1 MKLSLILV
9 LLFFQQNIFENLKK
23 EYIDKGLVKFEHHSF
38 PLDLAALNAEII
50 IRCHTNNNKKF
61 QLLGEIYKKQNQW
74 AVGSDIN
81 KINDLIKKV
90 GSDFDLTE
98 EKMNACLENNDV
110 QAIVIIC
117 EGRTFIAG
125 ADISEFGKEP
135 KGPSLFEVQD
145 VMENSPKPI
154 IAAIHGT
161 ALGGGLEVALT
172 CHYRIAVPSAK
183 CGLPEVNLG
192 LLPGAGGTQRL
203 PRIVGAQKALV
214 MMTSGEHVPANKCHE
229 MGLVDEMANENQ
241 LAEDAIVFANKIV
254 SEGRPLVKVRDAD
267 EKIKSDK
274 GNDALFSDFRKSISR
289 KTRGFLA
296 PEYNIQCIEAA
307 VNLPFEEG
315 MKVEQDLFMKL
326 MTGSQSAAQRYMF
339 FAQRQVTKIPDIEK
353 ETPLI
358 DINSVG
364 VIGAGTMGGG
374 ISMNFANAGI
384 PVTIVEQSQERLDKG
399 LGIIRKNYENTA
411 AKGRIT
417 SEQVEERM
425 SLINGQ
431 TSIESLDSQD
441 LIIEAVFENMDLKKD
456 IFKQLDSIC
465 KEGAILASN
474 TSALDVNE
482 IADVTSRP
490 EDVIGLHF
498 FSPANVMK
506 LLEIV
511 RGDKTSKSVVASS
524 LAVAKRIQ
532 KIAAVVGV
540 CPGFVGNR
548 ILAQRQREANKL
560 ILEGALPWDIDDA
573 LFDFGFPMGPFAM
586 SDLAGLDIGWN
597 KETSNGET
605 LRDVL
610 CEAGRLGQKSG
621 KGFYVYDENRNKSP
635 DSEVEAL
642 IRKFGEERQIQ
653 MRDIS
658 KEEILQR
665 CLYPMIN
672 EGFKIL
678 EEGMAIRASD
688 IDIVW
693 TNGYGW
699 PVYEGGPMFYGNLIG
714 YDKILDWLKNAE
726 KELGPEFKPSE
737 YLERVVAEKINIL

>member
-1 MKLSLILV
+1 MPTINEVTTLEVKDEVAVLTLNSPPVNALSANVREGLNNGISDA
-9 LLFFQQNIFENLKK
+9 LK
-23 EYIDKGLVKFEHHSF
+23 DDSVKS
-38 PLDLAALNAEII
+38 
-50 IRCHTNNNKKF
+50 
-61 QLLGEIYKKQNQW
+61 
-74 AVGSDIN
+74 
-81 KINDLIKKV
+81 
-90 GSDFDLTE
+90 
-98 EKMNACLENNDV
+98 
-110 QAIVIIC
+110 IVIIC
-117 EGRTFIAG
+117 DGRTFIAG
-125 ADISEFGKEP
+125 ADITEFGQAP
-135 KGPSLFEVQD
+135 KGPSLYEVQD
-145 VMENSPKPI
+145 MIENSTKPV

-214 MMTSGEHVPANKCHE
+214 MMTSGEHVPANECLD
-229 MGLVDEMANENQ
+229 MGLVDELANEAQ
-241 LAEDAIVFANKIV
+241 LENDAISFANKIV

-274 GNDALFSDFRKSISR
+274 GNDELFSEFRKSILR

-296 PEYNIQCIEAA
+296 PEYNIQCVEAA

-315 MKVEQDLFMKL
+315 IKVEQDLFMKL
-326 MTGSQSAAQRYMF
+326 MTGSQSAAQRYIF

-353 ETPLI
+353 ETPLKE
-358 DINSVG
+358 INSVG

-374 ISMNFANAGI
+374 ISMNFANVGI
-384 PVTIVEQSQERLDKG
+384 PVTIIEQSQERLDKG

-411 AKGRIT
+411 AKGRI
-417 SEQVEERM
+417 SNEQVEERM
-425 SLINGQ
+425 ALINGQ
-431 TSIESLDSQD
+431 TSLDALDSQD

-456 IFKQLDSIC
+456 IFKQLDGIC
-465 KEGAILASN
+465 KDGA
-474 TSALDVNE
+474 
-482 IADVTSRP
+482 
-490 EDVIGLHF
+490 
-498 FSPANVMK
+498 SPANVMK

-524 LAVAKRIQ
+524 LAIAKKIQ

-573 LFDFGFPMGPFAM
+573 LFEFGFPMGPFAM

-635 DSEVEAL
+635 DPEVEAL
-642 IRKFGEERQIQ
+642 IKKFGEDRQIQ
-653 MRDIS
+653 MREVS

-699 PVYEGGPMFYGNLIG
+699 PVYEGGPMFYGNLVG
-714 YDKILDWLKNAE
+714 YDKVLDWLQKAE
-726 KELGPEFKPSE
+726 KEFGPEFKPSP

>member
-1 MKLSLILV
+1 MPTINEVTTLEVKEGVAVLTLNSPPVNALSANV
-9 LLFFQQNIFENLKK
+9 RE
-23 EYIDKGLVKFEHHSF
+23 GLNNGVSTAIEDDSVKS
-38 PLDLAALNAEII
+38 
-50 IRCHTNNNKKF
+50 
-61 QLLGEIYKKQNQW
+61 
-74 AVGSDIN
+74 
-81 KINDLIKKV
+81 
-90 GSDFDLTE
+90 
-98 EKMNACLENNDV
+98 
-110 QAIVIIC
+110 IVIIC

-125 ADISEFGKEP
+125 ADITEFGQAP
-135 KGPSLFEVQD
+135 KGPSLYDVQD
-145 VMENSPKPI
+145 MIENSPKPVV
-154 IAAIHGT
+154 AAIHGT

-214 MMTSGEHVPANKCHE
+214 MMTSGEHVPANQCLD
-229 MGLVDEMANENQ
+229 MGLVDELANEGD
-241 LAEDAIVFANKIV
+241 LETDAITLANKIV

-267 EKIKSDK
+267 DKIKDDK
-274 GNDALFSDFRKSISR
+274 GNEALFSDFRKSILR
-289 KTRGFLA
+289 RTRGFLA
-296 PEYNIQCIEAA
+296 PEYNIQCVEAA

-315 MKVEQDLFMKL
+315 LKVEQELFMKL
-326 MTGSQSAAQRYMF
+326 MTGSQSAAQRYIF

-353 ETPLI
+353 ETPLK

-374 ISMNFANAGI
+374 ISMNFANVGI
-384 PVTIVEQSQERLDKG
+384 PVTIIEQSQERLDKG
-399 LGIIRKNYENTA
+399 LSIIRKNYENTA

-417 SEQVEERM
+417 DEQVEERM
-425 SLINGQ
+425 SLISGK
-431 TSIESLDSQD
+431 TSIEELNSQD

-465 KEGAILASN
+465 KDGAILASN

-482 IADVTSRP
+482 IAAETNRP

-524 LAVAKRIQ
+524 LAVAKRIE

-635 DSEVEAL
+635 DPEVEAL
-642 IRKFGEERQIQ
+642 IKKFGEERQIQ

-699 PVYEGGPMFYGNLIG
+699 PVYEGGPMFYGNLVG
-714 YDKILDWLKNAE
+714 YDKVLEWLQKAE
-726 KELGPEFKPSE
+726 KELGPEFKPSP
-737 YLERVVAEKINIL
+737 YLERVVAEKLNIL

>member
-1 MKLSLILV
+1 MPSINEVTNLEIKDEVAVISLNSPPVNALSANV
-9 LLFFQQNIFENLKK
+9 RE
-23 EYIDKGLVKFEHHSF
+23 GLNNGVSAAIEDSSVKS
-38 PLDLAALNAEII
+38 
-50 IRCHTNNNKKF
+50 
-61 QLLGEIYKKQNQW
+61 
-74 AVGSDIN
+74 
-81 KINDLIKKV
+81 
-90 GSDFDLTE
+90 
-98 EKMNACLENNDV
+98 
-110 QAIVIIC
+110 IVIIC

-125 ADISEFGKEP
+125 ADITEFGQAP
-135 KGPSLFEVQD
+135 KGPSLYEVQD
-145 VMENSPKPI
+145 MIENSPKPVV
-154 IAAIHGT
+154 AAIHGT

-214 MMTSGEHVPANKCHE
+214 MMTSGEHVPANQCHE
-229 MGLVDEMANENQ
+229 MGLVDEMAGEDS
-241 LAEDAIVFANKIV
+241 LEEDAIKFANQIV
-254 SEGRPLVKVRDAD
+254 SEGKPLVKVRDAD
-267 EKIKSDK
+267 EKIKQDK
-274 GNDALFSDFRKSISR
+274 GNDALFSDFRKSILR

-353 ETPLI
+353 ETPLK

-384 PVTIVEQSQERLDKG
+384 PVTIIEQSQERLDKG
-399 LGIIRKNYENTA
+399 IGIIRKNYENTA

-425 SLINGQ
+425 SLIDGQ
-431 TSIESLDSQD
+431 TSIESLNSQD

-456 IFKQLDSIC
+456 IFKQLDGIC
-465 KEGAILASN
+465 KDGAILASN

-482 IADVTSRP
+482 IADVTNRP

-524 LAVAKRIQ
+524 LAIAKRIQ

-597 KETSNGET
+597 KETSSGET

-621 KGFYVYDENRNKSP
+621 KGFYVYDDNRNKSP
-635 DSEVEAL
+635 DPEVEAL
-642 IRKFGEERQIQ
+642 IKKFGEERQIQ
-653 MRDIS
+653 MREIT
-658 KEEILQR
+658 KEEILER

-699 PVYEGGPMFYGNLIG
+699 PVYEGGPMFYGNLVG
-714 YDKILDWLKNAE
+714 YDKVLAWLQNAE
-726 KELGPEFKPSE
+726 KELGPEFKPSA